1 MNRPTL
7 AVGLG
12 VLVSAGTAFAA
23 TTGSEFELQPA
34 TTAEP
39 AAASPDSAEPVQMTA
54 EVRQMIADEVEAAVS
69 RSGSWSATRGFGIM
83 TDDEGNEMRI
93 GARVDLDA
101 NFIGNDTTAGT
112 DDTIGF
118 RRSRIMLEGM
128 AYGTVGYRAVVDFN
142 GPSGGTEFAD
152 LYMTLDNFLVGS
164 LKAGQFFEPFGLEA
178 NTYSENISQQERS
191 GATQLIAP
199 GRGIGLM
206 VHDFVEDSNF
216 GWAVGL
222 FSAEGNNTINLGG
235 LTGLE
240 VDAITG
246 TVSGG
251 STGIGDQNIEGNWAV
266 TARATW
272 APMMSEDGSEVL
284 HLGASFSTRGT
295 DNVLI
300 DATGIGGNAD
310 ITADDDTRF
319 GVEAAYVA
327 GPMSFQAEYMQ
338 TAWGLDDAGT
348 EFDTDLTGLYVQG
361 AYMITGETRSYSR
374 GTFGGVT
381 PNSDW
386 NGFGGGGSGALE
398 ASVRWSTTELDV
410 EGASSDF
417 DVIDVGLNWYM
428 NQNTRFMAG
437 VSLIDTDGDDSEAL
451 NFRWQLIV

>member
-1 MNRPTL
+1 
-7 AVGLG
+7 
-12 VLVSAGTAFAA
+12 
-23 TTGSEFELQPA
+23 
-34 TTAEP
+34 
-39 AAASPDSAEPVQMTA
+39 
-54 EVRQMIADEVEAAVS
+54 
-69 RSGSWSATRGFGIM
+69 
-83 TDDEGNEMRI
+83 
-93 GARVDLDA
+93 
-101 NFIGNDTTAGT
+101 
-112 DDTIGF
+112 
-118 RRSRIMLEGM
+118 
-128 AYGTVGYRAVVDFN
+128 
-142 GPSGGTEFAD
+142 
-152 LYMTLDNFLVGS
+152 
-164 LKAGQFFEPFGLEA
+164 
-178 NTYSENISQQERS
+178 
-191 GATQLIAP
+191 
-199 GRGIGLM
+199 
-206 VHDFVEDSNF
+206 
-216 GWAVGL
+216 
-222 FSAEGNNTINLGG
+222 
-235 LTGLE
+235 
-240 VDAITG
+240 
-246 TVSGG
+246 
-251 STGIGDQNIEGNWAV
+251 WAV

-295 DNVLI
+295 DNVSLT
-300 DATGIGGNAD
+300 DGANT

-338 TAWGLDDAGT
+338 TAWGLDVAGADA
-348 EFDTDLTGLYVQG
+348 DADLTGLYVQG

>member
-1 MNRPTL
+1 MNRTTL
-7 AVGLG
+7 VAGFGL
-12 VLVSAGTAFAA
+12 LATASAAFANNSDA
-23 TTGSEFELQPA
+23 LNV
-34 TTAEP
+34 TAEP
-39 AAASPDSAEPVQMTA
+39 AFTIPVL
-54 EVRQMIADEVEAAVS
+54 ADDH
-69 RSGSWSATRGFGIM
+69 GM
-83 TDDEGNEMRI
+83 HI
-93 GARVDLDA
+93 GARLDLDA
-101 NFIGNDTTAGT
+101 NFNSSDGT
-112 DDTIGF
+112 DDTAGF
-118 RRSRIMLEGM
+118 RRARLMMSGG
-128 AYGTVGYRAVVDFN
+128 GTVGYRAVVDFN

-191 GATQLIAP
+191 LTTRLITP
-199 GRGIGLM
+199 GRGTGLM
-206 VHDFVEDSNF
+206 VHDFVEESNF

-222 FSAEGNNTINLGG
+222 FSAQGNNTVDPDFA
-235 LTGLE
+235 TG
-240 VDAITG
+240 DFFSPG
-246 TVSGG
+246 GG
-251 STGIGDQNIEGNWAV
+251 STGIDGQNIEGNLAV

-295 DNVLI
+295 KTTGQTTI
-300 DATGIGGNAD
+300 DPLTGAESV
-310 ITADDDTRF
+310 AAQDDDTRF

-327 GPMSFQAEYMQ
+327 GPMSFQAEYIS
-338 TAWGLDDAGT
+338 ASWGGDADTGSVDID
-348 EFDTDLTGLYVQG
+348 FDGLYVQG

-398 ASVRWSTTELDV
+398 ASVRWSTLSQDIG
-410 EGASSDF
+410 GAEADT

-437 VSLIDTDGDDSEAL
+437 VSLIDADGDDSEAL
-451 NFRWQLIV
+451 SFRWQLIV

>member
-1 MNRPTL
+1 
-7 AVGLG
+7 
-12 VLVSAGTAFAA
+12 
-23 TTGSEFELQPA
+23 
-34 TTAEP
+34 
-39 AAASPDSAEPVQMTA
+39 
-54 EVRQMIADEVEAAVS
+54 AAVS

-101 NFIGNDTTAGT
+101 NFVGSDDFDVT
-112 DDTIGF
+112 DQIGF

-178 NTYSENISQQERS
+178 NTYSENINISQQERS
-191 GATQLIAP
+191 LATTAVAP
-199 GRGIGLM
+199 GRGTGVM

-216 GWAVGL
+216 GWSVGV
-222 FSAEGNNTINLGG
+222 FSAQGNNVVGDAADNFSFGG
-235 LTGLE
+235 
-240 VDAITG
+240 A
-246 TVSGG
+246 
-251 STGIGDQNIEGNWAV
+251 STGIGGQNIEGNLAV

-284 HLGASFSTRGT
+284 HLGASFTTRGT
-295 DNVLI
+295 KT
-300 DATGIGGNAD
+300 TGPTVGGAF
-310 ITADDDTRF
+310 AAQDDDTRF

-327 GPMSFQAEYMQ
+327 GPMSFQAEYLNA
-338 TAWGLDDAGT
+338 AWGGDAAAGT
-348 EFDTDLTGLYVQG
+348 ADIDFDGLYVQG
-361 AYMITGETRSYSR
+361 AYMITGETRSYSH

-398 ASVRWSTTELDV
+398 ASVRWSTLSQDIG
-410 EGASSDF
+410 GAEADS

-437 VSLIDTDGDDSEAL
+437 ISLIDSDAGDAEAL
-451 NFRWQLIV
+451 NEGRPKHKGSPGASRRALLRVRSFGRAAG

>member
-191 GATQLIAP
+191 LSTQLVAP
-199 GRGIGLM
+199 GRGTGVM

-222 FSAEGNNTINLGG
+222 FSAQGNNTINAGG
-235 LTGLE
+235 
-240 VDAITG
+240 ITG
-246 TVSGG
+246 AVSGN

-295 DNVLI
+295 DNVSLT
-300 DATGIGGNAD
+300 DGANT

-338 TAWGLDDAGT
+338 TAWGLDVAGADA
-348 EFDTDLTGLYVQG
+348 DADLTGLYVQG

-428 NQNTRFMAG
+428 NQNTRFMTG
-437 VSLIDTDGDDSEAL
+437 ITLTDGDAGDSEAL

>member
-1 MNRPTL
+1 
-7 AVGLG
+7 
-12 VLVSAGTAFAA
+12 
-23 TTGSEFELQPA
+23 
-34 TTAEP
+34 
-39 AAASPDSAEPVQMTA
+39 
-54 EVRQMIADEVEAAVS
+54 
-69 RSGSWSATRGFGIM
+69 
-83 TDDEGNEMRI
+83 
-93 GARVDLDA
+93 
-101 NFIGNDTTAGT
+101 
-112 DDTIGF
+112 
-118 RRSRIMLEGM
+118 
-128 AYGTVGYRAVVDFN
+128 
-142 GPSGGTEFAD
+142 
-152 LYMTLDNFLVGS
+152 MTLDNFLVGS

-191 GATQLIAP
+191 LSTQLVAP
-199 GRGIGLM
+199 GRGTGVM

-222 FSAEGNNTINLGG
+222 FSAQGNNTFD
-235 LTGLE
+235 TG
-240 VDAITG
+240 DF
-246 TVSGG
+246 SGAVG
-251 STGIGDQNIEGNWAV
+251 DFSGALSGNSTGIGTQNIEGNWAV

-295 DNVLI
+295 DNVSLT
-300 DATGIGGNAD
+300 DGFET

-319 GVEAAYVA
+319 GIEAAYVA

-338 TAWGLDDAGT
+338 TAWDLDLAGT
-348 EFDTDLTGLYVQG
+348 DVDADLTGLYVQA

-386 NGFGGGGSGALE
+386 NGFGGDGSGALE

-410 EGASSDF
+410 EGESGDF

-437 VSLIDTDGDDSEAL
+437 VSLIDADGDDSEAL
-451 NFRWQLIV
+451 SFRWQLIV